1 MKQTTKVIFLVLA
14 FVFPVCIFV
23 FLKLFGRNEFD
34 VPPLY
39 ATEPPKQLQGCDYVP
54 SLPYVV
60 PDSIQS
66 GYGLS
71 ADSLTVIFFG
81 TLSGEE
87 LNQFDRVKEQTV
99 ADPVQVLRGT
109 DYTSLRA
116 TTVDV
121 QVTSRDSV
129 RSLSASEQAAH
140 NDIVPQ
146 SIRRCIF
153 FLDNELNV
161 VMLNRRGVI
170 RGQYSAADREEMD
183 RLLTEIT
190 ILLKK
195 Y

>member
-23 FLKLFGRNEFD
+23 FLKMFGRNEFD

-39 ATEPPKQLQGCDYVP
+39 ATEPPKQLQGCDHVP

-60 PDSIQS
+60 PDTVQR

-99 ADPVQVLRGT
+99 ADPVQVMRGT
-109 DYTSLRA
+109 EYRSLGA

-121 QVTSRDSV
+121 PVTPRDSV
-129 RSLSASEQAAH
+129 GTLPASAQATN
-140 NDIVPQ
+140 NDAVPQ

-153 FLDNELNV
+153 FLDNDLNV
-161 VMLNRRGVI
+161 VMVNRRGVI
-170 RGQYSAADREEMD
+170 RGQYSAADRDDID